1 MFGFYGIFL
10 VGWLKMF
17 GTFRTFGN
25 YSIFWGCWFKMF
37 GFDKIRLEFKIL
49 AAANANH

>member
-17 GTFRTFGN
+17 ATFRTFGN
-25 YSIFWGCWFKMF
+25 YSIFWGCLLKMF
-37 GFDKIRLEFKIL
+37 VFDKFRLEFKIL
-49 AAANANH
+49 AAANANY